1 MGFFIDIFNTI
12 LYQPLLNIL
21 VVLYTYLPGQDFG
34 IAVIV
39 LTVLVKL
46 VFYPL
51 GSLAI
56 KSQKNLSTLQPKI
69 KELQEKYKDNKE
81 KQMKAV
87 MELYKKEKVN
97 PFSGCLPILVQLPV
111 LIALYQV
118 FRIGFQEEQVTNA
131 LYSFISNPGALDPS
145 FLGLVDLSGPN
156 TYIAI
161 LAGSMQYIQVKMSL
175 QKTQQKEGK
184 KPDFAN
190 IMQKQMLYFFPVFTV
205 FILFGLPS
213 AIGLYWVV
221 TTLFSI
227 GQQYVIFKKSTPS

>member
-131 LYSFISNPGALDPS
+131 LYSFISNPGVLDPS

-156 TYIAI
+156 KYIAI
-161 LAGSMQYIQVKMSL
+161 LAGITQYIQVKMSL